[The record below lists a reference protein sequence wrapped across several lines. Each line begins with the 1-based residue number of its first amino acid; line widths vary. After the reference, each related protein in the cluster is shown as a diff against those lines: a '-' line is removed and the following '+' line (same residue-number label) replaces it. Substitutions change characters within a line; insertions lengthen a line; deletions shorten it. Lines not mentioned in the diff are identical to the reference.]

1 MYKFRNIEDN
11 DTDTQKTD
19 LQMNWESYLSIA
31 LCINC
36 VIFQQL
42 NAMFGHKIA
51 SKPRILT
58 VLAIDLVLFLTLM
71 FFAETNT
78 DDWQM
83 EFLIF
88 SLVIAGW
95 IGANEAILQGAFYGI
110 LGKFPPDYIGA
121 AVQGNFCKSKV
132 FTVDYVLYV
141 NYLCNYSI

>member
-1 MYKFRNIEDN
+1 MYKFRNLEDN
-11 DTDTQKTD
+11 DTYTQKTD

-42 NAMFGHKIA
+42 NALFGHKIP

-78 DDWQM
+78 DEWQM

-95 IGANEAILQGAFYGI
+95 IGANEAILIYRVLFMESLENFLQLI
-110 LGKFPPDYIGA
+110 LELWYKVIFE
-121 AVQGNFCKSKV
+121 KS
-132 FTVDYVLYV
+132 
-141 NYLCNYSI
+141 

>member
-1 MYKFRNIEDN
+1 MYKFRNLEDN
-11 DTDTQKTD
+11 DTHTQKTD

-42 NAMFGHKIA
+42 NAIFGHKIA

-78 DDWQM
+78 DEWQM

-110 LGKFPPDYIGA
+110 IGKFPPAYIGA
-121 AVQGNFCKSKV
+121 VVQGN
-132 FTVDYVLYV
+132 
-141 NYLCNYSI
+141 LCEIIS